1 MIYAELRDDS
11 CYGCGTR
18 LSAADYLKRHNVTFA
33 SGEFSGEPGTV
44 IVAECPCGITSVIPF
59 SVNLRRVA

>member
-1 MIYAELRDDS
+1 MIRAELRDDP
-11 CYGCGTR
+11 CPACEAR
-18 LSAADYLKRHNVTFA
+18 LSAADYLERHEVVFA
-33 SGEFSGEPGTV
+33 TGEFSGEPGTV